1 MEMDKQ
7 TQNFLNNLNSQN
19 FPPLET
25 FTPEQIRNFPPLF
38 GYESKASIKSVGDVR
53 IPVENGE
60 IVLRIY
66 TPNGQ
71 GPFPV
76 FVTFHGGGWV
86 TGSLNNHDGICRESR
101 AQANYLVVSVDYR
114 LAPEN
119 KFPKPLNDCYQA
131 TLWVENNI
139 QSYNGDPQK
148 IVVGGD
154 SAGGNLAAAVALNAR
169 EENKPSIK
177 AEVLIYPAL
186 DNNFETESYIKYA
199 NGFFQTKSSC
209 KWFWS
214 QYLKD
219 KNDANNSYA
228 APLKAKSLDNLPPTL
243 IIIAE
248 LDVLKDEALNY
259 GKKLEEA
266 GVKVKILKYPSIH
279 GFVSFA
285 DRLDIGKKATEDIA
299 EYLQN
304 IFKK

>member
-1 MEMDKQ
+1 MD
-7 TQNFLNNLNSQN
+7 
-19 FPPLET
+19 
-25 FTPEQIRNFPPLF
+25 R
-38 GYESKASIKSVGDVR
+38 
-53 IPVENGE
+53 
-60 IVLRIY
+60 
-66 TPNGQ
+66 

-86 TGSLNNHDGICRESR
+86 TGSLNNHDGICRELC

-119 KFPKPLNDCYQA
+119 KFPTPLNDCYQA

-139 QSYNGDPQK
+139 QSYNRDPQK

-154 SAGGNLAAAVALNAR
+154 SEGGNLAAAVALNAR

-219 KNDANNSYA
+219 KNDANNSNA
-228 APLKAKSLDNLPPTL
+228 APLKAKSSDNLPPTL